1 VLETAR
7 HANVWRVWV
16 DGRPVSSPI
25 WLPQSHGRL
34 TPIAI
39 AESFDGG
46 APACNRYAYSFRGVS
61 LAGRPGGAWSRLHKA
76 AAQVMQDRG

>member
-1 VLETAR
+1 M
-7 HANVWRVWV
+7 
-16 DGRPVSSPI
+16 
-25 WLPQSHGRL
+25 
-34 TPIAI
+34 AI